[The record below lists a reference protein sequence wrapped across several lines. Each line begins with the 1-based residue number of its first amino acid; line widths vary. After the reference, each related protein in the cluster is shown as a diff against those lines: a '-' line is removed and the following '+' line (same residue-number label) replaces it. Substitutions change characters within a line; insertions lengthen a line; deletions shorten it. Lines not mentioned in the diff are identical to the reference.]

1 MTTKNTENLKIICI
15 FIISIVFCIS
25 IYLWAH
31 YSSNNNIDSSETS
44 IITKIDSLE
53 SKIDS
58 IKDSRIKIKTV
69 IDSDK
74 IHLKIIHEE
83 YTKTI
88 NTIIHQPSGADYND
102 ITEYIE
108 HYARQ
113 HDSIN
118 SKTSKNN

>member
-15 FIISIVFCIS
+15 SIISIVFCIS
-25 IYLWAH
+25 IYLWGH
-31 YSSNNNIDSSETS
+31 YSSNNINSSETS

>member
-15 FIISIVFCIS
+15 SIISIVFCIS

-88 NTIIHQPSGADYND
+88 ICCLI
-102 ITEYIE
+102 
-108 HYARQ
+108 
-113 HDSIN
+113 
-118 SKTSKNN
+118 